1 MSGEDWLRRA
11 TRSLREEASEVTPD
25 ETERTR
31 ARVLASLAVVERRRN
46 RAVLLFIPI
55 AAVLAASAALAH
67 EGVTMRR
74 AWGWV
79 AQHVSGSQEP
89 VRIEAPPPDASA
101 AKPAVPGPSEVAPEN
116 APVPQT
122 DAPAMP
128 PEAPSPAAQEPALA
142 ANAPAPSKAIASPP
156 TKAAPARMTA
166 DDGSTAVDESDA
178 TGLALYR
185 SAHRLHFVDH
195 DYAGAVAAWDEY
207 LRAVPRGPLVVEA
220 RYNRAI
226 ALVRLGRD
234 TEARDALEP
243 FAHGRVEGGYRQ
255 AEANALLDALEAR
268 DR

>member
-1 MSGEDWLRRA
+1 MSSEDWLRRA
-11 TRSLREEASEVTPD
+11 TRSLREEASEVTPH

-31 ARVLASLAVVERRRN
+31 ARVLASLTVVERRRN

-67 EGVTMRR
+67 EGVTMRH
-74 AWGWV
+74 AWGWL
-79 AQHVSGSQEP
+79 AQHVSSAPEP
-89 VRIEAPPPDASA
+89 ARVEAPAPNAARPRAAS
-101 AKPAVPGPSEVAPEN
+101 SEAAPEN
-116 APVPQT
+116 APMPQT
-122 DAPAMP
+122 DAPTMP
-128 PEAPSPAAQEPALA
+128 PETPPSPVAQGPVGSTNAPARSKSVAPPA
-142 ANAPAPSKAIASPP
+142 ANAP
-156 TKAAPARMTA
+156 PARGMA
-166 DDGSTAVDESDA
+166 DDGPSTVDESEA

-185 SAHRLHFVDH
+185 KAHRLHFVDH
-195 DYAGAVAAWDEY
+195 DYASALAAWDEY

-234 TEARDALEP
+234 AEARDALEP

-255 AEANALLDALEAR
+255 AEANALLDALETR